1 MEAEVVEAEVV
12 EAKVKKHASIED
24 VNVHL
29 LDKLDELIDDIN
41 PKDAEMVRAITESVA
56 KLNASLKGNNIFTPQ
71 ETEEQRRER
80 EATEIMA
87 QAMGAK

>member
-1 MEAEVVEAEVV
+1 MEAEVI
-12 EAKVKKHASIED
+12 EAKIKKHASIED

-41 PKDAEMVRAITESVA
+41 PKDADMVRAITESVA

-71 ETEEQRRER
+71 ETDEERRER

>member
-1 MEAEVVEAEVV
+1 MEAEVVEV
-12 EAKVKKHASIED
+12 KVKKHASIED

-41 PKDAEMVRAITESVA
+41 PKDADMVRAITESVA

-71 ETEEQRRER
+71 ETEEQRKER

>member
-1 MEAEVVEAEVV
+1 MEAEVI
-12 EAKVKKHASIED
+12 EAKIKKHSTIED

-29 LDKLDELIDDIN
+29 LDKLDELINDIN
-41 PKDAEMVRAITESVA
+41 PKDADMVRALAESVA

-71 ETEEQRRER
+71 ETDEERRER

>member
-1 MEAEVVEAEVV
+1 MEAEVVE
-12 EAKVKKHASIED
+12 VKTKEHSSIED

-41 PKDAEMVRAITESVA
+41 PKDADMVRAITESVA

-71 ETEEQRRER
+71 ETTEERKTR
-80 EATEIMA
+80 EAQEAILG
-87 QAMGAK
+87 AMKGD

>member
-1 MEAEVVEAEVV
+1 MEAEVV
-12 EAKVKKHASIED
+12 EAKVREHATIED

-41 PKDAEMVRAITESVA
+41 PKDADMVRAVTESVA

-71 ETEEQRRER
+71 ETDAERKER
-80 EATEIMA
+80 EAAEA
-87 QAMGAK
+87 LADAMKG